1 MDVKNLFRQ
10 ELRAATDKKEKPDPS
25 DLGTKTRAD
34 AEAFRP
40 VLAAL
45 YELKEDLA
53 VATDINIVAV
63 ESGVYINLG
72 ERKLIW
78 AFASAGTTKLT
89 GDYLYF
95 VARVIVTD
103 GNSTEH
109 SFDRADDLIAFLVK
123 ELAKHV
129 ASWQWESADL
139 AKSPTRS

>member
-1 MDVKNLFRQ
+1 MDIKSLFQQ

-34 AEAFRP
+34 AAAFRP

-45 YELKEDLA
+45 DELKEELA

-63 ESGVYINLG
+63 ESSVYISLG

-78 AFASAGTTKLT
+78 GFASAGRTKLT

-95 VARVIVTD
+95 VARVIITD

-129 ASWQWESADL
+129 AFWQWESPDV
-139 AKSPTRS
+139 AKPPTP